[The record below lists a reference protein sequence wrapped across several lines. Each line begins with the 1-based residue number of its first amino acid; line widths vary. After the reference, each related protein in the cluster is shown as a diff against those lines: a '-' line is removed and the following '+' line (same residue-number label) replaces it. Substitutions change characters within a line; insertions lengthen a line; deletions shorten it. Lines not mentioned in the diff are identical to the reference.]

1 MNETEASSV
10 STVTRS
16 SSPLPDTTIS
26 PECGRYPSAWV
37 NSLMEINVD
46 TVPENSHLSVASM
59 DSDEMGD
66 WLVSITDLAEMSSLR
81 HDRNDSVSDDDLAG
95 SLHRFI
101 ILDTSDHHDDG
112 ADMLHEFS
120 LICSPWGR
128 YGW

>member
-1 MNETEASSV
+1 M
-10 STVTRS
+10 
-16 SSPLPDTTIS
+16 
-26 PECGRYPSAWV
+26 
-37 NSLMEINVD
+37 
-46 TVPENSHLSVASM
+46 
-59 DSDEMGD
+59 
-66 WLVSITDLAEMSSLR
+66 SITDLAEMSSLR

-128 YGW
+128 YRARKGVVDVYDFGIGKRASSSAIASNSSSPWLS